1 MTPARA
7 MPAETLRT
15 ANLVLDG
22 VTAADT
28 DQVLRYCQDPTLQG
42 FVPVPV
48 PYTRETALG
57 YTQGYAADAKHL
69 WAIRDRVDGPLLGV
83 IELSPH
89 ELKSAEL
96 GFWLGAEHRG
106 RGIMTEAA
114 VAVVEYGFS
123 VLGLEHISW
132 CAVVG
137 NVGSAM
143 VARNAGFRY
152 EGLRRK
158 SMPQRTERLDGWFG
172 SILRTDERSPQG
184 GWPV

>member
-1 MTPARA
+1 VPI
-7 MPAETLRT
+7 ETLRT
-15 ANLVLDG
+15 ANLALDA

-28 DQVLRYCQDPTLQG
+28 ERVLAYCQDTTLQG

-48 PYTRETALG
+48 PYTQESALG
-57 YTQGYAADAKHL
+57 YTQTYAADARWL
-69 WAIRDRVDGPLLGV
+69 WAIRERLDGPLLGV

-89 ELKSAEL
+89 ELNSAEL

-114 VAVVEYGFS
+114 IAVVEYGFS
-123 VLGLEHISW
+123 VAGLEHIAW

-143 VARNAGFRY
+143 VARKAGFRY

-158 SMPQRTERLDGWFG
+158 SMPHRDARLDGWFG
-172 SILRTDERSPQG
+172 SILRTDDRTPQA

>member
-1 MTPARA
+1 MEI
-7 MPAETLRT
+7 ETLRT
-15 ANLVLDG
+15 ARFVLDA

-28 DQVLRYCQDPTLQG
+28 ERVLVYCQDPVLQG

-48 PYTRETALG
+48 PYTQETALG
-57 YTQGYAADAKHL
+57 YTQGYAADARWL

-83 IELSPH
+83 IELSAH

-114 VAVVEYGFS
+114 IAVVEYGFT
-123 VLGLEHISW
+123 VAGLDRIEW

-137 NVGSAM
+137 NVPSAI
-143 VARNAGFRY
+143 VARRAGFRY
-152 EGLRRK
+152 EGLRRQA
-158 SMPQRTERLDGWFG
+158 MPHRNVRLDGWFA
-172 SILRTDERSPQG
+172 SILRTDERTPQD
-184 GWPV
+184 GWPL

>member
-1 MTPARA
+1 MDV
-7 MPAETLRT
+7 LRT
-15 ANLVLDG
+15 RNLVLDA
-22 VTAADT
+22 VTASDT
-28 DQVLRYCQDPTLQG
+28 QRVFEYCQDPVLQG

-48 PYTRETALG
+48 PYTTDSAIG
-57 YTQGYAADAKHL
+57 YTQSYAKDARWL
-69 WAIRDRVDGPLLGV
+69 WAIRERVDGPLLGV

-114 VAVVEYGFS
+114 IAVVEYGFT
-123 VLGLEHISW
+123 VAGLDHIAW

-137 NVGSAM
+137 NVPSAM

-152 EGLRRK
+152 EGLRRM
-158 SMPQRTERLDGWFG
+158 SMPHRDVRLDGWFG
-172 SILRTDERSPQG
+172 SILRTDDRSPQG